1 MARVTLEHFLT
12 SFVLP
17 LVRGGELHIG
27 TPISV
32 DDVNELD
39 GEIPH
44 QSALAEEVDD
54 ARHTVVSTL
63 LARPPGIILERDDLA
78 LAAALHNALLLAH
91 PDVDRFAVTQKQRQ
105 RIADTGML
113 LAAQPMTTDLRR
125 VLSRHGLL
133 HNIFAITRRD
143 ISLSWWSGRANFYGQ
158 APPARLTTWRSV
170 RRVHEDKSEASFDE
184 LISRE
189 GALPIAAT
197 LLRRSPLTQLLTTHI
212 SAPVAHW
219 EDAAFLLR
227 HIEFARAVAYIAVGD
242 GDAAAASG
250 HAARLAA
257 GFDQMLERM
266 PPVADVRA
274 VAAFLVHLAALFAAA
289 EQHLPSKETSPMVAS
304 ALAATGEHR
313 STRPRGLSTLLALPT
328 ALAIVAPEL
337 AAPPG
342 IDSEPQLARRWNV
355 QRAQVAAGIGTPV
368 IDALVDRL
376 GRHLG
381 SPAGL
386 PPKNSAEPL
395 NNADAMTHDN
405 GGMR

>member
-17 LVRGGELHIG
+17 LVRGGEVHIG
-27 TPISV
+27 TPLSV

-44 QSALAEEVDD
+44 QSALTGEIDD
-54 ARHTVVSTL
+54 ARHTVASAL
-63 LARPPGIILERDDLA
+63 LARPPGIIFERDDLA

-105 RIADTGML
+105 RIADAGML
-113 LAAQPMTTDLRR
+113 LAAQPMSTDLRR
-125 VLSRHGLL
+125 VLARHGLL
-133 HNIFAITRRD
+133 HNIFALTRHD

-158 APPARLTTWRSV
+158 VPPARLTSWRSV
-170 RRVHEDKSEASFDE
+170 RRVHEDKTEASFDE
-184 LISRE
+184 LISRD

-212 SAPVAHW
+212 AAPVAHW
-219 EDAAFLLR
+219 EDTAFLLR
-227 HIEFARAVAYIAVGD
+227 HLEYARAVAYVAVGN

-257 GFDQMLERM
+257 GFDQMLERT

-313 STRPRGLSTLLALPT
+313 SSRPRGLSTLLALPT

-337 AAPPG
+337 SAPPG
-342 IDSEPQLARRWNV
+342 IEAEPMLARRWDL
-355 QRAQVAAGIGTPV
+355 QRAQVAAGIGASV
-368 IDALVDRL
+368 IEALVDRL
-376 GRHLG
+376 RRHLG
-381 SPAGL
+381 SPVDLSAKNNAG
-386 PPKNSAEPL
+386 AQ
-395 NNADAMTHDN
+395 NNADAVTHDSS
-405 GGMR
+405 GMR